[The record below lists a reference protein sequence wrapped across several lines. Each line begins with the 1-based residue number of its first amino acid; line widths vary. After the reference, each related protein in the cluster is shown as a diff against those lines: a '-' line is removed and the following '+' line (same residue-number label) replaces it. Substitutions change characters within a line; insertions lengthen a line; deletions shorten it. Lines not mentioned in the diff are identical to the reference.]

1 MHREMLNQ
9 KRNVRLGYAKRVIRS
24 ENKNDTLTEYNRKV
38 SSVHEAGHA
47 VMAYLMKIESF
58 QVILSDIQPRV
69 VMVQKLQ
76 DANAV
81 KKGILIKYAGAIAE
95 EILLDKMHIGS
106 FIGEDS
112 DFPQATEWIKA
123 YIVMTD
129 SSISKTL
136 LDRELE
142 EKTILLSKKFWS
154 ESKKILSENR
164 TMVEAISEN
173 LQREGTLTSE
183 EVKDILDRIKK

>member
-1 MHREMLNQ
+1 M
-9 KRNVRLGYAKRVIRS
+9 RLR
-24 ENKNDTLTEYNRKV
+24 
-38 SSVHEAGHA
+38 
-47 VMAYLMKIESF
+47 
-58 QVILSDIQPRV
+58 
-69 VMVQKLQ
+69 
-76 DANAV
+76 
-81 KKGILIKYAGAIAE
+81 
-95 EILLDKMHIGS
+95 

-142 EKTILLSKKFWS
+142 EKTILLSKKFWN

-164 TMVEAISEN
+164 TMVETISEN
-173 LQREGTLTSE
+173 LQRKGTLTSE
-183 EVKDILDRIKK
+183 EVKEILDGIKK

>member
-1 MHREMLNQ
+1 
-9 KRNVRLGYAKRVIRS
+9 
-24 ENKNDTLTEYNRKV
+24 
-38 SSVHEAGHA
+38 
-47 VMAYLMKIESF
+47 
-58 QVILSDIQPRV
+58 
-69 VMVQKLQ
+69 
-76 DANAV
+76 
-81 KKGILIKYAGAIAE
+81 
-95 EILLDKMHIGS
+95 
-106 FIGEDS
+106 
-112 DFPQATEWIKA
+112 
-123 YIVMTD
+123 MTD